1 MADTAVA
8 VKQPSQKAVAVKNFQ
23 AVMNNSYYQ
32 TLLENTMKE
41 NKGAFTTSL
50 MELFTSDPQ
59 LMQCDPNALMSEAVK
74 AAGLRLPI
82 NKQLGQAYII
92 VFKNKDKET
101 GQLVPTPTLVIG
113 TKGYVNLAL
122 RTNKYININKGTVY
136 EGEFKGYNKIT
147 GALDISGE
155 KTSDVPV
162 GYFAYIKLKSG
173 FEKIYYM
180 TLDGVC
186 KFAKKYAPTVKY
198 ADITWQGLKELAIKQ
213 SVNDSGGGQG
223 WYGGFQDM
231 AEKTVL
237 RQLLSKWGELSVD
250 AEKIINSDENP
261 TALQQRD
268 AEFAEAKEVL
278 VVDSETG
285 EINPPQPTNKT
296 EAANLPPSPENTVN
310 ASADNTAKPSD
321 NPFK

>member
-59 LMQCDPNALMSEAVK
+59 LMQCDPNDLMSEAVK

-92 VFKNKDKET
+92 VFKNKDKAT
-101 GQLVPTPTLVIG
+101 GQIVPTPTLVIG
-113 TKGYVNLAL
+113 TRGYVNLAL
-122 RTNKYININKGTVY
+122 RTNKYVNINKGTIY
-136 EGEFKGYNKIT
+136 EGEFKGFDKIT
-147 GALDISGE
+147 GALDVSGT

-162 GYFAYIKLKSG
+162 GYFAYFKEVSG
-173 FEKIYYM
+173 FEKIMYM
-180 TLDGVC
+180 SIDDVC
-186 KFAKKYAPTVKY
+186 KFAKTFSPTVKFNNK
-198 ADITWQGLKELAIKQ
+198 ITWQGLKELAVKQ
-213 SVNDSGGGQG
+213 SVNGEGGGLG
-223 WYGGFQDM
+223 WYAGFQDM

-237 RQLLSKWGELSVD
+237 RQLLTKWGELSVD
-250 AEKIINSDENP
+250 AEQIINADEKP

-278 VVDSETG
+278 IVDAETG
-285 EINPPQPTNKT
+285 EINPPQPTDKT

-310 ASADNTAKPSD
+310 ASAEPAKPTD

>member
-1 MADTAVA
+1 MAETAVA
-8 VKQPSQKAVAVKNFQ
+8 TKQPSQKAIAVREFQ
-23 AVMNNSYYQ
+23 SVINNSFYQ
-32 TLLENTMKE
+32 TLLHDTMKE

-50 MELFTSDPQ
+50 MEMFTSDAQ
-59 LMQCDPNALMSEAVK
+59 LMSCDPNEIMMEAVK
-74 AAGLRLPI
+74 AASLRLPI
-82 NKQLGQAYII
+82 NKQLGQAYIL
-92 VFKNKDKET
+92 VFNNKVKGT
-101 GQLVPTPTLVIG
+101 NKYKPTPTLVIG

-136 EGEFKGYNKIT
+136 EGEFMGYNKIT

-173 FEKIYYM
+173 FEKIFYM
-180 TLDGVC
+180 TLDEVC

-198 ADITWQGLKELAIKQ
+198 ADITWQGLKDLAIKQ

-231 AEKTVL
+231 AEKTAL

-250 AEKIINSDENP
+250 VEKIINSDENP

-268 AEFAEAKEVL
+268 AEFSEAKEIIT
-278 VVDSETG
+278 VVSETG
-285 EINPPQPTNKT
+285 EIKQPSSGDTQVATVAEPTN
-296 EAANLPPSPENTVN
+296 
-310 ASADNTAKPSD
+310 